1 MNPTLMT
8 GSTIVTLAL
17 AAYSI
22 AILTEQKIH
31 IITKKVLTFLTIGII
46 LDITAT
52 TFMIVG
58 STNSPFTVHGFIGYS
73 ALTLMLIDT
82 ILIWR
87 FRFNNGLNAKVTD
100 SIHLYSRIAYIWWV
114 CAYFTGGII
123 AMVI

>member
-8 GSTIVTLAL
+8 GSMIVTIAL
-17 AAYSI
+17 IAYSI

-52 TFMIVG
+52 TFMIIG

-73 ALTLMLIDT
+73 ALTFMLIDT

-87 FRFNNGLNAKVTD
+87 FRFNNGLNAKVTNG
-100 SIHLYSRIAYIWWV
+100 IHLYSRVAYIWWV

-123 AMVI
+123 AMII

>member
-8 GSTIVTLAL
+8 GSTIVTFAL
-17 AAYSI
+17 ISYSI

-31 IITKKVLTFLTIGII
+31 SISKKVLTFLTIGII

-52 TFMIVG
+52 TFMIMG
-58 STNSPFTVHGFIGYS
+58 STNSPFTLHGFIGYS

-87 FRFNNGLNAKVTD
+87 LRLKNGPDTKV
-100 SIHLYSRIAYIWWV
+100 SNGVHLYSRVAYIWWV

-123 AMVI
+123 AMII